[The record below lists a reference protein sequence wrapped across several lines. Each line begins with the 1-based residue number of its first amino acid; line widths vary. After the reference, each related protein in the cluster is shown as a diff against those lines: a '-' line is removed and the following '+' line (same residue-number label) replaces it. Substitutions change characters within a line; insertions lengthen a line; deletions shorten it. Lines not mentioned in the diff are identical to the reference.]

1 MLEVTSQLPV
11 KPEELAPLPSPIPHT
26 WPPGSSLTILIQKG
40 GEGKAGE
47 AWEHGPVPS
56 PAVACLEERAPN
68 RRGWA
73 LYRAAT
79 VSLLSPDDDLG
90 QIPSPPGTR
99 DSREGKKG
107 PVLMALPPTGAT
119 GLSPA

>member
-26 WPPGSSLTILIQKG
+26 WPPGSSLTILIRKG

-56 PAVACLEERAPN
+56 PAVACLEERPRTGEAGLCTELPQCPFFHQMTTWGKSQALQGQETAG
-68 RRGWA
+68 RG
-73 LYRAAT
+73 R
-79 VSLLSPDDDLG
+79 
-90 QIPSPPGTR
+90 
-99 DSREGKKG
+99 KG
-107 PVLMALPPTGAT
+107 PC
-119 GLSPA
+119 